1 MLIARLTSK
10 RRATRSG
17 LRRGE
22 ISGKERSRARARAVA
37 VAAVDAVQAGAVAVV
52 GAVDAVVGAVRLALG
67 RPRDSLLGYPPCPII
82 KGGAL
87 RTPVKYVAKY
97 V

>member
-10 RRATRSG
+10 RRATRSA

-22 ISGKERSRARARAVA
+22 ISGKERRARVRAVA

-52 GAVDAVVGAVRLALG
+52 GAVGAVVGADRLALG
-67 RPRDSLLGYPPCPII
+67 RPRDGVLGYPLCPII
-82 KGGAL
+82 KRGTL
-87 RTPVKYVAKY
+87 RTPVKYVVKY